1 MADGQPISRQEI
13 CNAAVQNK
21 VYNGASIPN
30 FVGGEIVDGKRYD
43 NSKIKSRLQWTP
55 KFATFSSFMAEDYTK
70 EMTVPLLS
78 TKLVSSV

>member
-21 VYNGASIPN
+21 VYSGASIPN

-43 NSKIKSRLQWTP
+43 NSKVKSRLQCTVVG
-55 KFATFSSFMAEDYTK
+55 KVEINYFSIFDFLGSGQSLEDI
-70 EMTVPLLS
+70 
-78 TKLVSSV
+78 